1 MKVLLVRSFML
12 LFFRKSQGGNQKK
25 QKDCGIPINSCWNA
39 GCEES
44 VIWGDNARWL
54 LQRCVRYCLAFIK
67 KLKVRES
74 FVRILFVFFLQ
85 SAAGAS
91 SRHLGVGCSQMWMFS
106 KLSHVAAGREGKV
119 LWDKSPPHEQISLRP
134 VGRACVSRRHAV
146 CARRSNV
153 KLVLQRIL
161 SLFFFFKAA
170 KPAQN
175 RLCWGEKGGA
185 LILWIGEQESRRRWE
200 ARVVFAQHAESNLPK
215 LLLCFFRLHRPL
227 LLFRCNL
234 DNEVNTN
241 CLQPFYWQHA
251 LCFEFLMGFFK
262 WRQYFS

>member
-1 MKVLLVRSFML
+1 M
-12 LFFRKSQGGNQKK
+12 
-25 QKDCGIPINSCWNA
+25 
-39 GCEES
+39 
-44 VIWGDNARWL
+44 
-54 LQRCVRYCLAFIK
+54 
-67 KLKVRES
+67 
-74 FVRILFVFFLQ
+74 
-85 SAAGAS
+85 
-91 SRHLGVGCSQMWMFS
+91 
-106 KLSHVAAGREGKV
+106 SHAAAGREGKV
-119 LWDKSPPHEQISLRP
+119 LWDKSPPHEHISLRP
-134 VGRACVSRRHAV
+134 VRRACVSCRHTV

-161 SLFFFFKAA
+161 PPPFFFFKAA

-175 RLCWGEKGGA
+175 RLCWAEKGGET

-200 ARVVFAQHAESNLPK
+200 ARVVFVQHAESNLPK

-251 LCFEFLMGFFK
+251 LCFEFLFYFFQSDVHILARVCK
-262 WRQYFS
+262 NWNMKLAPNYLATNHWKVELLDLCIFQLSSLIGNTTRMSQESMVRLHRQAAICVLLMTSSWW